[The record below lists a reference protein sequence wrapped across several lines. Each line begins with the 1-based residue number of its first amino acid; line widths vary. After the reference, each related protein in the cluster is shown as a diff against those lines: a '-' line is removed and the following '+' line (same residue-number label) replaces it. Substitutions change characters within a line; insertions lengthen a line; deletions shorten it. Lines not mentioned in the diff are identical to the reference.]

1 MPDID
6 MDAILAQRADAT
18 GSDDPTVATFTFA
31 RQEWVFPHPMF
42 AHDDWKDG
50 LSDLQEKGAKGKAND
65 VDLAR
70 YYMGEEQYERFIE
83 AGGNSGIVL
92 FAVQDVMRQVQQEA
106 QDRPTRSST
115 SSGRR
120 QRR

>member
-6 MDAILAQRADAT
+6 MDAILAQRAEAT
-18 GSDDPTVATFTFA
+18 NSDDPTIATFVFA

-42 AHDDWKDG
+42 AADDWKDG
-50 LSDLQEKGAKGKAND
+50 LADVQKKGSKGEAND

-70 YYMGEEQYERFIE
+70 YYLGEEQYERFIE

-92 FAVQDVMRQVQQEA
+92 FAVQDVMRQIQHEA
-106 QDRPTRSST
+106 QERPTRSST
-115 SSGRR
+115 FSARR
-120 QRR
+120 QKR